1 MRILGLDVGT
11 SSVKAAVLDSESGR
25 PLFHPVKVPYEFD
38 HPTPDAAE
46 IPAERLKSTVW
57 RAARDAVTAHQGDT
71 VEGIGISC
79 LMPALVLLDENLKPL
94 TPIWIHLDR
103 RSRPVARKVLAEVGD
118 EFLRTCGNPPL
129 PGGMSVLCFAEQVEK
144 DPSLRGRVRRYLHA
158 NGWLASLLTGAFAF
172 DSANASFTGLFGTL
186 TDRRWSARWCDYFDV
201 DAGWLPDVVSGDATV
216 GGLRTEVARELGLPA
231 GIPVKIGTAD
241 TSSGMLASGMTP
253 DDLYVTVGTT
263 TVLARFVESPRP
275 DPRRLT
281 RMFGIG
287 ASFIYATHNPVGG
300 SALPWLMQLCF
311 SEYLPEN
318 RKQEFY
324 QKIIPE
330 ASKRATEVK
339 LDPPFLGGDRL
350 QIESKHATF
359 RELTLAT
366 DRRDLLAA
374 LLNAM
379 REGHRT
385 AFDAL
390 DWNWDAVQRIFL
402 TGGGSDLLPILL
414 PEFSDDKVQV
424 IEEGALRG
432 TARLFA

>member
-1 MRILGLDVGT
+1 MRILGLDIGT

-25 PLFHPVKVPYEFD
+25 PLIHPVKVPYEFD

-46 IPAERLKSTVW
+46 VPAERL
-57 RAARDAVTAHQGDT
+57 RAAVWQAAKNAIRSNQSGS

-79 LMPALVLLDENLKPL
+79 LMPALVLLDANRQPL

-103 RSRPVARKVLAEVGD
+103 RSRPIARKIQAEVGD

-129 PGGMSVLCFAEQVEK
+129 PGGMSALCFAEQTEI
-144 DPSLRGRVRRYLHA
+144 DPSLRGRVRHYLHA
-158 NGWLASLLTGAFAF
+158 NGWIASLLCGEFAF
-172 DSANASFTGLFGTL
+172 DYANASFTGLFGTL
-186 TDRRWSARWCDYFDV
+186 TDQQWSRRWCEHFGV
-201 DAGWLPDVVSGDATV
+201 DASWLPQIVSGNATL
-216 GGLRTEVARELGLPA
+216 GGLKAEVAQELGLPE
-231 GIPVKIGTAD
+231 GIPVKIGSAD
-241 TSSGMLASGMTP
+241 TSSGMLAAGMTEN
-253 DDLYVTVGTT
+253 DLYVTVGTT
-263 TVLARFVESPRP
+263 TVLARFVQSPRP

-287 ASFIYATHNPVGG
+287 KSFIYATHNPVGG

-311 SEYLPEN
+311 SDYLAQN

-324 QKIIPE
+324 QKVIPE
-330 ASKRATEVK
+330 AARRSTSVK

-350 QIESKHATF
+350 QIEAKHATF

-366 DRRDLLAA
+366 DRRDLLTA

-385 AFDAL
+385 AFEAL
-390 DWNWDAVQRIFL
+390 DWNHDAIQRIFL

-414 PEFSDDKVQV
+414 PEFSSEKVQV

-432 TARLFA
+432 TARLFV